1 MDEARIDKWLWCAR
15 LFKTRS
21 ESAEACRGGRV
32 KADDAAVKP
41 SHNVKIGQ
49 IIHVP
54 VGQLHKVVEVVG
66 IPKSRISAKDIATV
80 YCDRTP
86 AEEYERIE
94 MLHAFKTEYRD
105 KGAGRPTKKDRR
117 EIDKLKGLC

>member
-1 MDEARIDKWLWCAR
+1 M
-15 LFKTRS
+15 
-21 ESAEACRGGRV
+21 

-66 IPKSRISAKDIATV
+66 IPKSRVSAKDIATV
-80 YCDRTP
+80 YYDRTP